1 MINCFILGDEIT
13 IRTLTHHINQL
24 SIPLSGS
31 STSFTEGF
39 NHIINHKPDLV
50 YIEMSYL
57 QRYEEELDVLKRASS
72 FVVLSENPADAL
84 AAFEFQAFD
93 YLLKP
98 LKYSRVVK
106 SIDKYHAMVAKVP
119 RDNWQEQYFD
129 SFFVKTDSKG
139 SRQVLV
145 RYQDIV
151 YVEALQNYVL
161 IHLDD
166 GLRHTIFNS
175 LKDMEDSL
183 PMSFFTRIHKSFIV
197 NDQKIKVIEGNNV
210 VLSGVFE
217 QQLMIGSTYKKK
229 FFEKKGRRIVKAS
242 KLKVSDHVVL
252 FVLASTILCAE
263 TGFISML
270 DFF

>member
-1 MINCFILGDEIT
+1 MINCFILGDEST
-13 IRTLTHHINQL
+13 IRTLTNHINQL

-31 STSFTEGF
+31 TTSFIEGF
-39 NHIINHKPDLV
+39 NHIITHRPDLV

-57 QRYEEELDVLKRASS
+57 QRYGEELDILKHRSS

-119 RDNWQEQYFD
+119 RDTWQDQYFD
-129 SFFVKTDSKG
+129 SFFVKTDAKG

-183 PMSFFTRIHKSFIV
+183 PMGFFSRIHKSFII

-210 VLSGVFE
+210 ILSGVFE
-217 QQLMIGSTYKKK
+217 HQLMIGSTYKKK

-242 KLKVSDHVVL
+242 KFRGKDHVVL
-252 FVLASTILCAE
+252 LILACTVLCAE
-263 TGFISML
+263 TGFLSML

>member
-1 MINCFILGDEIT
+1 MINCFILGDELT
-13 IRTLTHHINQL
+13 IHTLTSHINQL

-31 STSFTEGF
+31 TTDFTEGF
-39 NHIINHKPDLV
+39 NYIINHKPDLV

-57 QRYEEELDVLKRASS
+57 QRYEEELDVLKRGSS

-119 RDNWQEQYFD
+119 RDTWQEQYYD
-129 SFFVKTDSKG
+129 SFFVKTDAKG

-151 YVEALQNYVL
+151 YIEALQNYVL

-166 GLRHTIFNS
+166 GLSHTIFNS

-197 NDQKIKVIEGNNV
+197 NDHKIKVIEGNNV
-210 VLSGVFE
+210 ILSGVFE
-217 QQLMIGSTYKKK
+217 HQLMIGSTYKKK

-242 KLKVSDHVVL
+242 KLKGRDHVVL
-252 FVLASTILCAE
+252 LVLTCTILCAE
-263 TGFISML
+263 TGFLSML